1 MKEFLKRAYTVME
14 IRTGFATGLPTLV
27 WFFISGFSFNIVA
40 NVANEIRGY
49 LKKEENESTM
59 TGHKGSEGLVRGDAT
74 LKDAL
79 IVLVGFLA
87 LGGISGLMVVLLTKS
102 LFILGMGLLQTILQI
117 MKKIKVQE

>member
-14 IRTGFATGLPTLV
+14 IRTGFATGLPILSGGLYGAYLSGSLKFWTLV

-59 TGHKGSEGLVRGDAT
+59 TGIKGV
-74 LKDAL
+74 KDL
-79 IVLVGFLA
+79 
-87 LGGISGLMVVLLTKS
+87 
-102 LFILGMGLLQTILQI
+102 
-117 MKKIKVQE
+117 